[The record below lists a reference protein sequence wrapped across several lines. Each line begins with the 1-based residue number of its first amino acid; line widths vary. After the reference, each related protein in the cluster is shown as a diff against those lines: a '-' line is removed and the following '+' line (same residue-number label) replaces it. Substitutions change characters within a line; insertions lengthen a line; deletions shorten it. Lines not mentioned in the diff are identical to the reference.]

1 MKKTLCLILAL
12 MVCIAVTFTGCNNDN
27 DDDVFGSVQ
36 DDTNVADSNDEGLDK
51 VHSDNK
57 IEEVESIVEKNIGA
71 QVELF
76 IKGQY
81 YLEGTIYSSG
91 EKMPVK
97 LSTDGVNYHYTTTIS
112 GLSLSVLV
120 LDGSAYL
127 IEPTSG
133 TYVELSE
140 KLMQALGVSD
150 DFDVSEITNFSSDD
164 IDETVS
170 KINQSAVT
178 INGEKGIC
186 NEYVYDETSV
196 KLYSIGDKL
205 IQVDNYDKD
214 GTLQMQIVIDNI
226 VETIPSTQLTLK
238 GLEKSSITSFISALA
253 SAAA

>member
-12 MVCIAVTFTGCNNDN
+12 MLCIAVTFTGCN
-27 DDDVFGSVQ
+27 DDKDDAFGSVQ
-36 DDTNVADSNDEGLDK
+36 DSSDVADSNDDEGIDK

-57 IEEVESIVEKNIGA
+57 IVEVESIVEKNIGS

-97 LSTDGVNYHYTTTIS
+97 LSTDGKNYHYTTTTS

-120 LDGSAYL
+120 LDGTAYL

-133 TYVELSE
+133 TYVELSD
-140 KLMQALGVSD
+140 KLMQALGVGD
-150 DFDVSEITNFSSDD
+150 EFDVSEITNFNAEDV
-164 IDETVS
+164 DETVS
-170 KINQSAVT
+170 KINQSSVT

-196 KLYSIGDKL
+196 KLYSMGDKL

-214 GTLQMQIVIDNI
+214 GTLSMQIVIDNI
-226 VETIPSTQLTLK
+226 VETIPSNQLTLK

-253 SAAA
+253 NAAA